1 MKKRHIPR
9 GYQAL
14 VLGYQHPNGYDW
26 PHFVPL
32 VSAPTRKE
40 ARRKLRAHLAKSL
53 TPFTIRLL
61 WSLGKKLRGR
71 RRRNRQGWPDSSLRK
86 KIARLERRA
95 RAGY

>member
-1 MKKRHIPR
+1 MKQRILR

-26 PHFVPL
+26 PHMVPL

-40 ARRKLRAHLAKSL
+40 ARRKLREHLAKSV

-61 WSLGKKLRGR
+61 WSLGGKVRGR
-71 RRRNRQGWPDSSLRK
+71 RRLNRQGWPVRQHAK
-86 KIARLERRA
+86 KIARLQRRHLS
-95 RAGY
+95 GS